1 MKTWAVRNSLD
12 WVTCYPLHFT
22 LAYIVYWESLTH
34 QVVYIHCTLWRP
46 RWNIHRYRQSFDWFV
61 TLLHYLFSNKKKI
74 RVLVVKSELLISCHT
89 NERQSAVHS
98 PQNTATAHCGL
109 RSTQMSGQFSIRSM
123 PRQRVAQEKLQSQG
137 DFVKFA
143 LRGLYIDNFVNKTS
157 HDKGDACAN
166 E

>member
-22 LAYIVYWESLTH
+22 LAYIVYWEWLTH

-109 RSTQMSGQFSIRSM
+109 RSAQFSIRSM
-123 PRQRVAQEKLQSQG
+123 PRQRVAHEKLQSQG

-143 LRGLYIDNFVNKTS
+143 VRGLYIDNFVNKTS